1 MREILF
7 RGKRVDNGEWLYGC
21 YYHCIGTAYGATFI
35 VVNDF
40 GFIEVIPH
48 TIGQYTGFTDKNGK
62 KIFEGDIVKE
72 PDVIHEG
79 RIQIKGDVSQIM
91 NLYGCLCVVKN
102 NHVKNFLGNGFH
114 KVEVIGNIYD
124 NLVKLKGE
132 DE

>member
-124 NLVKLKGE
+124 NLIKLKGE